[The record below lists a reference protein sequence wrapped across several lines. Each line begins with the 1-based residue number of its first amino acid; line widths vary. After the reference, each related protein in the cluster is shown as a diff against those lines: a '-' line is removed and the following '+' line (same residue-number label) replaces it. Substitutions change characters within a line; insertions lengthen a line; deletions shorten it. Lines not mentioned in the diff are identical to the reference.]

1 MSYNFSEWP
10 QAEAKL
16 ESFRQLSSCAF
27 VPRLVFRRI
36 SFDPREETPM
46 RMFLALIAAASL
58 VSAAVAAEP
67 QAAKTADAAK
77 ASAAAPQVGTPQAKV
92 AADSNYR
99 HFNGQ
104 WWYWWP
110 QTKSWKVWN
119 GNSWVNYQPGQA
131 TQIRTQALDG
141 SAAVPTYS
149 NTYAPS
155 YRQYYGGFPDSVSNT
170 RILNSYGFRSA
181 GSKIEGRY

>member
-1 MSYNFSEWP
+1 
-10 QAEAKL
+10 
-16 ESFRQLSSCAF
+16 
-27 VPRLVFRRI
+27 
-36 SFDPREETPM
+36 M
-46 RMFLALIAAASL
+46 RMFLALIVAASL
-58 VSAAVAAEP
+58 VSAAIAAEP
-67 QAAKTADAAK
+67 QAAKSADAAK
-77 ASAAAPQVGTPQAKV
+77 ANAAAPQAATPQAKV

-110 QTKSWKVWN
+110 RTKSWKVWN

-141 SAAVPTYS
+141 SAATQTYS

-155 YRQYYGGFPDSVSNT
+155 YRQYYGGFPDSVNNT

-181 GSKIEGRY
+181 GSKAEGRY